1 MSLATTT
8 SNVFQSQFP
17 WIQVDLNSLHSFLT
31 LSLCSCFVP
40 VHSCNTFSLAF
51 GAAPKGQN
59 QQQSAPVGV
68 FGVEEAT
75 LPGYHEATLPG
86 YQNFQYLPVSVPFD
100 LGGLE
105 LPMHSF
111 LALSLYSF
119 FVPVRS
125 CDAFSLAFG
134 AASIGQNQ
142 QQSAPVGVYDPELQS
157 ATSRFKFV
165 ECTAIHARRFKACK
179 CCRSAKVV
187 LPKLTEASNQT
198 SNYLL
203 GRSNAIKLSDSRR
216 AVSSLQLVCAGLT
229 RGFQCRTV
237 RGEGPCVQRRAWRQT
252 DTGRCR

>member
-1 MSLATTT
+1 MAARCARRGLECT
-8 SNVFQSQFP
+8 P
-17 WIQVDLNSLHSFLT
+17 RDR
-31 LSLCSCFVP
+31 LCTRDMTAYKRRRLKVP
-40 VHSCNTFSLAF
+40 VAT
-51 GAAPKGQN
+51 
-59 QQQSAPVGV
+59 PVGV
-68 FGVEEAT
+68 FG
-75 LPGYHEATLPG
+75 
-86 YQNFQYLPVSVPFD
+86 PV
-100 LGGLE
+100 
-105 LPMHSF
+105 
-111 LALSLYSF
+111 
-119 FVPVRS
+119 
-125 CDAFSLAFG
+125 
-134 AASIGQNQ
+134 
-142 QQSAPVGVYDPELQS
+142 LQS

-229 RGFQCRTV
+229 RGFECRTV